1 MDMYKYKYFFLIFFI
16 ILTFYTIHICIHTMA
31 SILVYKY
38 AYICTCI
45 EFCNYALS
53 SNLVVDKIFLNKYT
67 YICRTYMFNVIKPLN
82 N

>member
-1 MDMYKYKYFFLIFFI
+1 
-16 ILTFYTIHICIHTMA
+16 MA

-82 N
+82 NLAVELHVASTFTVLFYLAHRCAEGQVSL